1 VMGVGIGI
9 GKKLGLVWGRAL
21 NWVSYPRYFY

>member
-1 VMGVGIGI
+1 MGMGMGI

-21 NWVSYPRYFY
+21 NWVAYPGFVY